1 MEEDFREA
9 NKDEIKRFKKDYCK
23 NAENRSKIFDDFK
36 VSVNIFSESLP
47 DKTYCSYATGEKEI
61 TGAYIIF
68 EVQDLTKKIVYYPIF
83 SEAVGRQMLKSQE
96 QISIPKKTSIFLEET
111 ISKNSNLSTSS
122 YKNGVKSAKVNS
134 DASKTITLILFIY
147 QLMGF
152 HIEHPKKIYGI
163 LKELLDKFLEHPNFK
178 PFPEELCKIN
188 NTLEKFLAKEIN
200 TKNEDFKSLLDFI
213 DFIKKKYPECCNR
226 MKNTDFSSLRDILT
240 KRYGSTFNIY
250 F

>member
-9 NKDEIKRFKKDYCK
+9 NRDEIERFKKDYCK

-36 VSVNIFSESLP
+36 VLVNIFSESFP

-68 EVQDLTKKIVYYPIF
+68 KVQDLTKKIVYYPIF

-111 ISKNSNLSTSS
+111 ISKNSDLSTSS

-152 HIEHPKKIYGI
+152 HIDFPRPIYGI
-163 LKELLDKFLEHPNFK
+163 LKELLDRFLEHPNFK
-178 PFPEELCKIN
+178 PFPEELYKIN
-188 NTLEKFLAKEIN
+188 NTLGKFLAKEIN
-200 TKNEDFKSLLDFI
+200 TKNEDFKSLQDFI
-213 DFIKKKYPECCNR
+213 EFIKKKYHEHGNQI
-226 MKNTDFSSLRDILT
+226 KNIDFSSLRDILI
-240 KRYGSTFNIY
+240 KKYGLTLKIY

>member
-1 MEEDFREA
+1 MEKDFREA
-9 NKDEIKRFKKDYCK
+9 NRDEIERFKKDYCK

-68 EVQDLTKKIVYYPIF
+68 DVQDLTQKIVYYPIF

-96 QISIPKKTSIFLEET
+96 RISIPQKTSIFLEEN
-111 ISKNSNLSTSS
+111 ISKNSFLSTS
-122 YKNGVKSAKVNS
+122 YKKGDKSVKVNS
-134 DASKTITLILFIY
+134 DAIKTITLILFIY

-152 HIEHPKKIYGI
+152 HIEHPKQIYGI
-163 LKELLDKFLEHPNFK
+163 LKELLDKFSEHPNFK
-178 PFPEELCKIN
+178 PFPEELYKIN

-200 TKNEDFKSLLDFI
+200 TKNENFNNLQDFI
-213 DFIKKKYPECCNR
+213 DFIKEKYPEYCNR
-226 MKNTDFSSLRDILT
+226 MKNTDFSSLRDILN
-240 KRYGSTFNIY
+240 KEYGSTFKIY

>member
-1 MEEDFREA
+1 MEKDFREA
-9 NKDEIKRFKKDYCK
+9 NRDEIERFKKDYCK

-68 EVQDLTKKIVYYPIF
+68 DVQDLTQKIVYYPIF

-96 QISIPKKTSIFLEET
+96 QISIPQKTSIFLEEN
-111 ISKNSNLSTSS
+111 ISKNSVLSTS
-122 YKNGVKSAKVNS
+122 YKKGVKSVKVDS
-134 DASKTITLILFIY
+134 DAIKTITLILFIY

-163 LKELLDKFLEHPNFK
+163 LKKLLDKFLEHPNLK
-178 PFPEELCKIN
+178 PSPEELCKIN
-188 NTLEKFLAKEIN
+188 NTLEIFLAKEIN
-200 TKNEDFKSLLDFI
+200 TKNENFNNLKGFI
-213 DFIKKKYPECCNR
+213 DFIKEKYPEYCNR
-226 MKNTDFSSLRDILT
+226 MKNTDFSSLRDILN
-240 KRYGSTFNIY
+240 KKYGSTFKIY

>member
-1 MEEDFREA
+1 MEKDFREA
-9 NKDEIKRFKKDYCK
+9 NRDEIERFKKDYCK

-68 EVQDLTKKIVYYPIF
+68 DVQDLTQKIVYYPIF

-96 QISIPKKTSIFLEET
+96 RISIAQKTSIFLEEN
-111 ISKNSNLSTSS
+111 ISKNSFLSTS
-122 YKNGVKSAKVNS
+122 YKKGDKSVKVNS
-134 DASKTITLILFIY
+134 DAIKTITLILFIY

-152 HIEHPKKIYGI
+152 HIEHPKQIYGI
-163 LKELLDKFLEHPNFK
+163 LKELLDKFSEHPNFK
-178 PFPEELCKIN
+178 PFPEELYKIN

-200 TKNEDFKSLLDFI
+200 TKNENFNNLQDFI
-213 DFIKKKYPECCNR
+213 DFIKEKYPEYCNR
-226 MKNTDFSSLRDILT
+226 MKNTDFSSLRDILN
-240 KRYGSTFNIY
+240 KEYGSTFKIY